1 MQYLIK
7 SIIKVIKKSFF
18 IKKENV
24 DKKFALKK
32 KKMNCEEVK
41 QKISIRIVLESF
53 NLFPVKENRKT
64 AFYFALD
71 REEKIPSL
79 SVNFVKN
86 KAFDF
91 GTGKRYDVISI
102 VQQMNQ
108 CSVSEALKYLEKFD
122 FSVKNEI
129 QNEET
134 KQYKE
139 YKILNV
145 LEIQHPA
152 LIQYLKSR
160 KVYEQKDLVKE
171 IEYDLN
177 GKKYF
182 GVGFFNNSGG
192 VEIRNK
198 YSKICLGKKDVT
210 LIKNKLNISNEIL
223 IFEGFFDYLTFRN
236 LEKKE
241 NLSSDYL
248 ILNSTAMLFKV
259 EEKLKKYNKI
269 SMFLDNDSNG
279 EFVKSKIQNQYKNV
293 EDCSLIYRCF
303 KDLNE
308 WGCLRIK
315 K

>member
-1 MQYLIK
+1 
-7 SIIKVIKKSFF
+7 
-18 IKKENV
+18 
-24 DKKFALKK
+24 
-32 KKMNCEEVK
+32 MNCEEVK
-41 QKISIRIVLESF
+41 EKISIRTVLESF

-79 SVNFVKN
+79 SVDFVKN

-91 GTGKRYDVISI
+91 GTGKSYDVISI

-108 CSVSEALKYLEKFD
+108 CSVSEALKYLETFD
-122 FSVKNEI
+122 FSIHNEF
-129 QNEET
+129 QNEGT

-145 LEIQHPA
+145 REIQHPA
-152 LIQYLKSR
+152 LVQYLKSR
-160 KVYEQKDLVKE
+160 KVYEQKELVKE
-171 IEYDLN
+171 IEYELN

-210 LIKNKLNISNEIL
+210 LLKNELNSFNEIL
-223 IFEGFFDYLTFRN
+223 IFEGFFDYLTFKN
-236 LEKKE
+236 LEKNE
-241 NLSSDYL
+241 NSNSDYI
-248 ILNSTAMLFKV
+248 ILNSTSMLFKV
-259 EEKLKKYNKI
+259 EETLKKYDKI
-269 SMFLDNDSNG
+269 SLFLDNDKNG
-279 EFVKSKIQNQYKNV
+279 NATKKAILKKYENV
-293 EDCSLIYRCF
+293 EDCSLIYQKF

-308 WGCLRIK
+308 WFCTL
-315 K
+315 

>member
-1 MQYLIK
+1 
-7 SIIKVIKKSFF
+7 
-18 IKKENV
+18 
-24 DKKFALKK
+24 
-32 KKMNCEEVK
+32 MNCEEVK
-41 QKISIRIVLESF
+41 EKISIRMVLESV

-79 SVNFVKN
+79 SVDFVKN

-91 GTGKRYDVISI
+91 GTGKSYDVISI

-108 CSVSEALKYLEKFD
+108 CSVSEALKYLETFD
-122 FSVKNEI
+122 FSIHNEF
-129 QNEET
+129 QNEGT

-145 LEIQHPA
+145 REIQHPA
-152 LIQYLKSR
+152 LVQYLKSR
-160 KVYEQKDLVKE
+160 KVYEQKELVKE
-171 IEYDLN
+171 IEYELN

-210 LIKNKLNISNEIL
+210 LLKNELNSFNEIL
-223 IFEGFFDYLTFRN
+223 IFEGFFDYLTFKN
-236 LEKKE
+236 LEKNE
-241 NLSSDYL
+241 NSNSDYI
-248 ILNSTAMLFKV
+248 ILNSTSMLFKV
-259 EEKLKKYNKI
+259 EETLKKYDKI
-269 SMFLDNDSNG
+269 SLFLDNDKNG
-279 EFVKSKIQNQYKNV
+279 NATKKAILKKYENV
-293 EDCSLIYRCF
+293 EDCSLIYRGF

-308 WGCLRIK
+308 WFCSKEDL
-315 K
+315 

>member
-1 MQYLIK
+1 MK
-7 SIIKVIKKSFF
+7 
-18 IKKENV
+18 
-24 DKKFALKK
+24 
-32 KKMNCEEVK
+32 CEEEK
-41 QKISIRIVLESF
+41 EKISIRTVLESF

-79 SVNFVKN
+79 SVDFVKN

-91 GTGKRYDVISI
+91 GTGKSYDVISI

-108 CSVSEALKYLEKFD
+108 CSVSEALKYLSTLN
-122 FSVKNEI
+122 FSVQNEI
-129 QNEET
+129 QNKKI
-134 KQYKE
+134 KQQKE

-145 LEIQHPA
+145 REIQHPA
-152 LIQYLKSR
+152 LVQYLKSR
-160 KVYEQKDLVKE
+160 KVYEQKELVKE
-171 IEYDLN
+171 IEYELN
-177 GKKYF
+177 DKKYF

-210 LIKNKLNISNEIL
+210 LLKNELNSFNEIL
-223 IFEGFFDYLTFRN
+223 IFEGFFDYLTYKN

-241 NLSSDYL
+241 NSNSDYL
-248 ILNSTAMLFKV
+248 ILNSTAMFYKV
-259 EEKLKKYNKI
+259 EETLKKYNKI

-279 EFVKSKIQNQYKNV
+279 GFVKSKIQNQYKNL
-293 EDCSLIYRCF
+293 EDCSLIYQKF

-308 WGCLRIK
+308 WYCYND
-315 K
+315 

>member
-1 MQYLIK
+1 
-7 SIIKVIKKSFF
+7 
-18 IKKENV
+18 
-24 DKKFALKK
+24 
-32 KKMNCEEVK
+32 MNCEEAK
-41 QKISIRIVLESF
+41 EKISIRMVLESV

-79 SVNFVKN
+79 SVDFVKN

-91 GTGKRYDVISI
+91 GTGKSYDVISI

-108 CSVSEALKYLEKFD
+108 CSVSEALKYLETFD
-122 FSVKNEI
+122 FSIHNEF
-129 QNEET
+129 QNERT

-145 LEIQHPA
+145 REIQHPA
-152 LIQYLKSR
+152 LVQYLKSR
-160 KVYEQKDLVKE
+160 KVYEQKELVKE
-171 IEYDLN
+171 IEYELN

-210 LIKNKLNISNEIL
+210 LLKNELNSFNEIL
-223 IFEGFFDYLTFRN
+223 IFEGFFDYLTFKN
-236 LEKKE
+236 LEKNE
-241 NLSSDYL
+241 NSNSDYI
-248 ILNSTAMLFKV
+248 ILNSTSMLFKV
-259 EEKLKKYNKI
+259 EETLKKYDKI
-269 SMFLDNDSNG
+269 SLFLDNDKNG
-279 EFVKSKIQNQYKNV
+279 NATKKAILKKYENV
-293 EDCSLIYRCF
+293 EDCSLIYQKF

-308 WGCLRIK
+308 WFCNDDCRSF
-315 K
+315 

>member
-1 MQYLIK
+1 
-7 SIIKVIKKSFF
+7 
-18 IKKENV
+18 
-24 DKKFALKK
+24 
-32 KKMNCEEVK
+32 MNCEEVK
-41 QKISIRIVLESF
+41 EKISIRMVLESV
-53 NLFPVKENRKT
+53 NLFPVKENRKK

-79 SVNFVKN
+79 SVDFVKN

-91 GTGKRYDVISI
+91 GTGKSYDVISI

-108 CSVSEALKYLEKFD
+108 CSVSEALKYLETFD
-122 FSVKNEI
+122 FSIHNEF
-129 QNEET
+129 QNEGT

-145 LEIQHPA
+145 REIQHPA
-152 LIQYLKSR
+152 LVQYLKSR
-160 KVYEQKDLVKE
+160 KVYEQKELVKE
-171 IEYDLN
+171 IEYELN

-210 LIKNKLNISNEIL
+210 LLKNELNSFNEIL
-223 IFEGFFDYLTFRN
+223 IFEGFFDYLTFKN

-241 NLSSDYL
+241 NSNSDYI
-248 ILNSTAMLFKV
+248 ILNSTSMLFKV
-259 EEKLKKYNKI
+259 EETLKKYDKI
-269 SMFLDNDSNG
+269 SLFLDNDKNG
-279 EFVKSKIQNQYKNV
+279 NATKKAILKKYENV
-293 EDCSLIYRCF
+293 EDCSLIYQKF

-308 WGCLRIK
+308 WFCNDDCRSF
-315 K
+315 

>member
-1 MQYLIK
+1 
-7 SIIKVIKKSFF
+7 
-18 IKKENV
+18 
-24 DKKFALKK
+24 
-32 KKMNCEEVK
+32 MNCEEVK
-41 QKISIRIVLESF
+41 EKISIRMVLESF

-79 SVNFVKN
+79 SVDFVKN

-91 GTGKRYDVISI
+91 GTGKSYDVISI

-108 CSVSEALKYLEKFD
+108 CSVSEALKYLETFD
-122 FSVKNEI
+122 FSIHNEF
-129 QNEET
+129 QNEGT

-145 LEIQHPA
+145 REIQHPA
-152 LIQYLKSR
+152 LVQYLKSR
-160 KVYEQKDLVKE
+160 KVYEQKELVKE
-171 IEYDLN
+171 IEYELN

-210 LIKNKLNISNEIL
+210 LLKNELNSFNEIL
-223 IFEGFFDYLTFRN
+223 IFEGFFDYLTFKN
-236 LEKKE
+236 LEKNE
-241 NLSSDYL
+241 NSNSDYI
-248 ILNSTAMLFKV
+248 ILNSTSMLFKV
-259 EEKLKKYNKI
+259 EETLKKYDKI
-269 SMFLDNDSNG
+269 SLFLDNDKNG
-279 EFVKSKIQNQYKNV
+279 NATKKAILKKYENV
-293 EDCSLIYRCF
+293 EDCSLIYRGF

-308 WGCLRIK
+308 WFCSKEDL
-315 K
+315 

>member
-1 MQYLIK
+1 
-7 SIIKVIKKSFF
+7 
-18 IKKENV
+18 
-24 DKKFALKK
+24 
-32 KKMNCEEVK
+32 MNCEEVK
-41 QKISIRIVLESF
+41 EKINIITVLESF
-53 NLFPVKENRKT
+53 HLFPVKENRKT

-79 SVNFVKN
+79 SVDFVKN

-91 GTGKRYDVISI
+91 GTGKSYDVISI

-122 FSVKNEI
+122 FSVQKEF
-129 QNEET
+129 QNKET
-134 KQYKE
+134 KQQKE

-145 LEIQHPA
+145 RKIQHPA
-152 LIQYLKSR
+152 LIQYLKFR
-160 KVYEQKDLVKE
+160 KVYEQKEQVKE
-171 IEYDLN
+171 IEYELN
-177 GKKYF
+177 GRKYF

-210 LIKNKLNISNEIL
+210 LIKNELNISNEIL
-223 IFEGFFDYLTFRN
+223 IFEGFFDYLTFKK

-241 NLSSDYL
+241 NSNSDYL

-259 EEKLKKYNKI
+259 EETLKKYNKI

-279 EFVKSKIQNQYKNV
+279 EFIKSKIYNQYNNV
-293 EDCSLIYRCF
+293 EDCSLIYQKF

-308 WGCLRIK
+308 WFCSKEDL
-315 K
+315 

>member
-1 MQYLIK
+1 M
-7 SIIKVIKKSFF
+7 
-18 IKKENV
+18 

-41 QKISIRIVLESF
+41 ENISIRTVLESF

-79 SVNFVKN
+79 SVDFVKN

-91 GTGKRYDVISI
+91 GTGKSYDVISI

-108 CSVSEALKYLEKFD
+108 CSVSEALKYLEKFV
-122 FSVKNEI
+122 FSVQKKF
-129 QNEET
+129 QNEEA
-134 KQYKE
+134 KLQKE

-145 LEIQHPA
+145 CKIQHPA
-152 LIQYLKSR
+152 LIQYLKFR

-171 IEYDLN
+171 VEYELN
-177 GKKYF
+177 EKKYF
-182 GVGFFNNSGG
+182 GIGFFNNSGG

-210 LIKNKLNISNEIL
+210 LMKSELNSFNEIL

-259 EEKLKKYNKI
+259 EETLKEYDKI
-269 SMFLDNDSNG
+269 SLFLDNDKNG
-279 EFVKSKIQNQYKNV
+279 NATKKVILKKYENV
-293 EDCSLIYRCF
+293 EDCSLIYQKF

-308 WGCLRIK
+308 WYCYND
-315 K
+315 